1 LYNCALMSEGS
12 FVRNR
17 TRPFSDRD
25 ISLGGH
31 SPIVLPNAEPEA
43 QGYDANGKNLN

>member
-1 LYNCALMSEGS
+1 SEGS

-17 TRPFSDRD
+17 TRPFLVSD

-31 SPIVLPNAEPEA
+31 SPIVLPNPKPEA